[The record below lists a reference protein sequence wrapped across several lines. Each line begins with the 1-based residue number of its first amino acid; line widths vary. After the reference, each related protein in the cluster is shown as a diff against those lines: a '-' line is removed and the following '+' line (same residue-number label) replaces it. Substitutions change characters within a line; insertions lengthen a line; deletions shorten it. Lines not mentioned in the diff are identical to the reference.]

1 MNNIIIFAI
10 LHIFSF
16 INDESQLLS
25 DQKDVCFKLHLPV
38 SLQGE
43 QGECGAVGKKGEEV
57 GFRTSQIF
65 LLIAIITYFCGAFS
79 TMSEYGDVFSQ
90 GTDGLPGPRGPKGE
104 QVMF

>member
-1 MNNIIIFAI
+1 MNNIVIFAI

-57 GFRTSQIF
+57 GFRTS
-65 LLIAIITYFCGAFS
+65 Y
-79 TMSEYGDVFSQ
+79 
-90 GTDGLPGPRGPKGE
+90 
-104 QVMF
+104 